1 MKSTITK
8 LPSDPETRPFRN
20 SRVALPY
27 LKDIRSEKQEHIVC
41 IALDVRNCFIA
52 KDVIFKGTLTSSV
65 IHPRE
70 IYRFALEQAAAS
82 IIIAHNHPSGEPI
95 PSNADI
101 DVTHQIAQAGQITGI
116 RLLDHIII
124 GRKTHFSFLE
134 QGMLIAIDLDDNDG
148 LKTVVN

>member
-1 MKSTITK
+1 MKTDEK
-8 LPSDPETRPFRN
+8 YLPSDPETRPFYN

-27 LKDIRSEKQEHIVC
+27 LNDIRNEKQEHIIC

-52 KDVIFKGTLTSSV
+52 KDVIFKGTLNSSI

-95 PSNADI
+95 PSGADI
-101 DVTHQIAQAGQITGI
+101 DVTHQIAQAGQIMGI
-116 RLLDHIII
+116 KLKDHIIM
-124 GRKTHFSFLE
+124 GKKTHFSFLE
-134 QGMLIAIDLDDNDG
+134 QGMLIAIDLDGNFE
-148 LKTVVN
+148 LKTSVN